1 MDTLELFQ
9 RLGTAFAIGLL
20 IGLERGWRERDA
32 AEGSRTAGI
41 RTFTLIAF
49 FGGVWG
55 AMVPALGPWPLA
67 IAGLGIAFVF
77 AAFQWRELAAED
89 QYSVTGVIVAMLAFA
104 LGAMAVIGE
113 QTVAVAAAVATTALL
128 AARGRLHGL
137 LRELTWPELRSAF
150 VLLAMTFLLLPLLP
164 DRAIDPWGALNPYK
178 LWLTVILLA
187 ALSFVGYTAVRLIGA
202 SRGLLTASIA
212 GALVSSTAVT
222 LNNARLARGASNK
235 GLLASATAIAW
246 TISLTR
252 QTALAAIINRELALP
267 LGLTMGAPIVVLLIF
282 AGIFYWR
289 DHKNLVGDGLQL
301 KNPFDLKEV
310 LGLGLLIAGVL
321 LISKILTDAFGE
333 RGLLLFAAIS
343 GTMDVDPI
351 TVSAAQIAGNGVSV
365 DRACLA
371 ILIAACANLTTK
383 IVAASGIGGAR
394 FGIQLTT
401 AGVVAAVAGF
411 ASWLLFGGLRV

>member
-1 MDTLELFQ
+1 M
-9 RLGTAFAIGLL
+9 IGLD
-20 IGLERGWRERDA
+20 RGWRERDA
-32 AEGSRTAGI
+32 KDGTRTAGI

-49 FGGVWG
+49 VGGIWG

-67 IAGLGIAFVF
+67 LAGLSVAIVF
-77 AAFQWRELAAED
+77 GAFQWRELNAEG
-89 QYSVTGVIVAMLAFA
+89 QFSVTSVIVAMLAFS

-113 QTVAVAAAVATTALL
+113 EVVAVAAAVAATALL

-137 LRELTWPELRSAF
+137 LRELTWPEIRSAF

-164 DRAIDPWGALNPYK
+164 DRAVDHWGALNPYK

-187 ALSFVGYTAVRLIGA
+187 ALSFVGYAAVRIIGE
-202 SRGLLTASIA
+202 SKGLLAASVA

-222 LNNARLARGASNK
+222 LNNARLARSANNK
-235 GLLASATAIAW
+235 SLLASATAIAW
-246 TISLTR
+246 TVSLTR
-252 QTALAAIINRELALP
+252 QTVLAAIINRDLALP
-267 LGLTMGAPIVVLLIF
+267 LGLTMGAPVATLLIV
-282 AGIFYWR
+282 AAVFYWR
-289 DHKNLVGDGLQL
+289 GHKNHTTDEL
-301 KNPFDLKEV
+301 KLTNPFDLKEV

-333 RGLLLFAAIS
+333 RGLLIFAAVS

-351 TVSAAQIAGNGVSV
+351 TVSAAQIAGNGVSL

-383 IVAASGIGGAR
+383 IAVANGIGGIR
-394 FGIQLTT
+394 FGVQLAI
-401 AGVVAAVAGF
+401 AGAVAGVAGL
-411 ASWLLFGGLRV
+411 ASWMLFGGLRV